1 MQPRPAASRA
11 AGQEIHVVRPESRES
26 MEQRS
31 ARIRWL
37 VLLVVAVL
45 WMGAIFL
52 RLSYLQLIRYGDYF
66 ARARRQQ
73 QRIIE
78 VSPKRGVIYDRNGR
92 ELAMSISVDSCFADP
107 SEISDHPMVARLIS
121 RVIGL
126 PPDVIQ
132 RRLAETDS
140 RYFAWVAR
148 KIPPEMV
155 ERIQAL
161 NLKGIY
167 FQKENKRFYP
177 QQSLA
182 AHVLGYVDVDE
193 HGQAG
198 IEYSL
203 DQRIRGRPGLMLVLA
218 DARHRLFDSGST
230 NADSGSSVVLTLDE
244 NIQFIAEKELAA
256 GIAQSHAK
264 AGVVVVQDPNTGEI
278 LALANW
284 PAFNPNNHGDASDDQ
299 LMDRAVG
306 AAYEPGSTFKLITL
320 AGAIAER
327 ITRPS
332 EVVDCQMGSIVVAG
346 RLIHDWHPF
355 GLLTVADVLAHSSDV
370 GAIKIGLRLG
380 APRFYRCIRAFGFGQ
395 PTGIEL
401 PGENRGLLRR
411 PENWTA
417 SSIGSLAMGQ
427 EISATPVQMITAVSS
442 IANGGLLCHPHI
454 VREIRRGASVEPARV
469 PDPRRALDAT
479 AAATLRQMMEGVV
492 LEGTGRQAALNGYSV
507 AGKTGTAQKIDPAT
521 GRYSATQYVASFIG
535 FAPVNSPAVT
545 ILVAFDSPVG
555 AHHGGDVAGPVFRR
569 IAEQVLAYLDV
580 PRDLPVTPEVK
591 WAALHKNEAAVSE
604 GVSEVQP
611 ESAEPVAAAAALPAA
626 STATAPTVALGD
638 GKVVTVP
645 QFAGQTVRD
654 VTETCL
660 HLGLTPV
667 LVGSGIAVEQLPP
680 PGTQV
685 SRASRVTVR
694 FARRAAV
701 VPASAG
707 ENDR

>member
-1 MQPRPAASRA
+1 
-11 AGQEIHVVRPESRES
+11 

-31 ARIRWL
+31 ARIRWF

-52 RLSYLQLIRYGDYF
+52 RLSYLQLIRYSDYLT
-66 ARARRQQ
+66 RAQRQQ

-107 SEISDHPMVARLIS
+107 SEISDHAMVARLLS

-126 PPDVIQ
+126 PPEVIEA
-132 RRLAETDS
+132 RLAESDS

-177 QQSLA
+177 QRSLA

-198 IEYSL
+198 IEYAL
-203 DQRIRGRPGLMLVLA
+203 DKRIRGRPGHMLVLA
-218 DARHRLFDSGST
+218 DARHRWFDNT
-230 NADSGSSVVLTLDE
+230 DANADAGSSVVLTFDE
-244 NIQFIAEKELAA
+244 NIQFIAERELAA

-264 AGVVVVQDPNTGEI
+264 AGVVVVQEPNTGEI

-284 PAFNPNNHGDASDDQ
+284 PTFDPNNHGGATDDQ
-299 LMDRAVG
+299 LTDRAVG

-320 AGAIAER
+320 AGALAEGIA
-327 ITRPS
+327 RPS
-332 EVVDCQMGSIVVAG
+332 EVVDCQMGSILVAG

-370 GAIKIGLRLG
+370 GAIKLGLRLG
-380 APRFYRCIRAFGFGQ
+380 ALRFYHYIRAFGFGQ
-395 PTGIEL
+395 LTGIEL

-411 PENWTA
+411 LENWTG

-427 EISATPVQMITAVSS
+427 EISATPVQMVTAVSS
-442 IANGGLLCHPHI
+442 IANGGLLCRPHI
-454 VREIRRGASVEPARV
+454 VREIQRETSVELARDA
-469 PDPRRALDAT
+469 DPHRSLDST
-479 AAATLRQMMEGVV
+479 TAATLRQMMERVV
-492 LEGTGRQAALNGYSV
+492 LEGTGKQAALNGYSV

-545 ILVAFDSPVG
+545 IFVAFDSPVG
-555 AHHGGDVAGPVFRR
+555 PHHGGDVAGPVFRR
-569 IAEQVLAYLDV
+569 IAAQVLAYLDV
-580 PRDLPVTPEVK
+580 PHDLPVTPEVK
-591 WAALHKNEAAVSE
+591 WAVLHKDEASLLE
-604 GVSEVQP
+604 GVSEMRP
-611 ESAEPVAAAAALPAA
+611 GSAEPV
-626 STATAPTVALGD
+626 TATPTVAFGD

-645 QFAGQTVRD
+645 QFVGQTVRG
-654 VTETCL
+654 VTEACS
-660 HLGLTPV
+660 HLGLTPI
-667 LVGSGIAVEQLPP
+667 LLGSGIAVEQMPV
-680 PGTQV
+680 PGTLV
-685 SRASRVTVR
+685 PRGSRITVR
-694 FARRAAV
+694 FGRPAALVPTSAR
-701 VPASAG
+701 
-707 ENDR
+707 ENGR